1 MNLKRLLI
9 IILLLFCEVAFAL
22 EPPADPVVAKVE
34 DAIRAGMEATILND
48 FDSAFVLFQEI
59 KERYPDHPVGYF
71 YYGATLQ
78 AKMLDAE
85 NFSRIT
91 EFEDLMKLSIE
102 KSKALNEDEN
112 EPWMWFFEGSAHL
125 YSSFMN
131 TKNGSMWS
139 AYRNARSGVKAL
151 EKVIELDSTFYDAYL
166 GVGSFKYWKSSKAKS
181 LTWLP
186 FISDERDVGIRMV
199 RQAIRNG
206 RFVPLVGADQLAWIL
221 LDSGDHEGALKLAI
235 DNHELYPT
243 SRFFKWTLVSIY
255 RKSGKPDETEALFSS
270 LLEEIR
276 IGTEKNYYNEII
288 CLLRLAEIAAGRAEF
303 DRANLLLDELF
314 ELKLDEAMRK
324 RANHN
329 IKDARE
335 LRKTLPAR

>member
-1 MNLKRLLI
+1 SKGLN
-9 IILLLFCEVAFAL
+9 
-22 EPPADPVVAKVE
+22 PGE
-34 DAIRAGMEATILND
+34 DD
-48 FDSAFVLFQEI
+48 
-59 KERYPDHPVGYF
+59 
-71 YYGATLQ
+71 
-78 AKMLDAE
+78 
-85 NFSRIT
+85 
-91 EFEDLMKLSIE
+91 
-102 KSKALNEDEN
+102 
-112 EPWMWFFEGSAHL
+112 PWMLFFEGSAHL

-186 FISDERDVGIRMV
+186 FISDERDLGISMV
-199 RQAIRNG
+199 RQAIHHG

-221 LDSGDHEGALKLAI
+221 LDSGDHEGALKLAV

-270 LLEEIR
+270 LLKEIR
-276 IGTEKNYYNEII
+276 MGAEKNHYNEII
-288 CLLRLAEIAAGRAEF
+288 CLLRLAEIAAGRSDF
-303 DRANLLLDELF
+303 DRARILLDELF
-314 ELKLDEAMRK
+314 ALDLDKAMKK

-329 IKDARE
+329 IEDARE
-335 LRKTLPAR
+335 LRKTLIEQRTENSEQGRDDLRVVPERDKAVRQ